1 MSTIS
6 LGLDLA
12 EAIPT
17 LGDLHEYH
25 ILHLHVQTSG
35 PAGGNPY
42 VVLTF
47 IDEVAARRWLTTFYT
62 DKPDEVIARSRASV

>member
-1 MSTIS
+1 MTLS

-17 LGDLHEYH
+17 LEELHEYK
-25 ILHLHVQTSG
+25 IEKMDVMTSG

-42 VVLTF
+42 VVLSF
-47 IDEVAARRWLTTFYT
+47 KDEESAHRWLTTFYT
-62 DKPDEVIARSRASV
+62 DKPDEIIARSRSVI